1 MGESNS
7 KWMRPASSTTFDS
20 GKPDT
25 PWMSIVPRIPS
36 PDAVMS
42 TAKGRSVG
50 PGIEI
55 APSQCPSR
63 PAGPRPVVL
72 AASGAS
78 GSAGASG
85 CADWLVAGVLST
97 VSTGS
102 GVGEGLSTVSSA
114 TSGAFDSAGGSGSAG
129 GAETCVES
137 TAAAA
142 AGAASE
148 GEGSCPPHAAAA
160 SSSMMPTEAR
170 SLMGLSSAIKRIAQ
184 ADGLEP
190 TVLRPARREWPG
202 GATHH
207 PWMGAFNWPL
217 R

>member
-25 PWMSIVPRIPS
+25 PWMSIVPRRPS

-63 PAGPRPVVL
+63 SADPTPVAP
-72 AASGAS
+72 AASGVS
-78 GSAGASG
+78 GSAGADG
-85 CADWLVAGVLST
+85 CAGWLVAVVLST
-97 VSTGS
+97 VSAGS
-102 GVGEGLSTVSSA
+102 GLATVSSA
-114 TSGAFDSAGGSGSAG
+114 TSGASDSAAGSGSAG
-129 GAETCVES
+129 DADTSVES
-137 TAAAA
+137 TAASG

-148 GEGSCPPHAAAA
+148 GE
-160 SSSMMPTEAR
+160 SS
-170 SLMGLSSAIKRIAQ
+170 
-184 ADGLEP
+184 
-190 TVLRPARREWPG
+190 
-202 GATHH
+202 
-207 PWMGAFNWPL
+207 
-217 R
+217 